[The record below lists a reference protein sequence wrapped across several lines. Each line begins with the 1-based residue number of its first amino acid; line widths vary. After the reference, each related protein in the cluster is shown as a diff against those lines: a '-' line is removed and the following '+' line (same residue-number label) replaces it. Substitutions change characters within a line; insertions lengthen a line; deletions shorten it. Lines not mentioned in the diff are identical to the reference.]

1 MKFGKFAATAL
12 IAVATVGIA
21 AGTANAN
28 PPTST
33 PPAAAP
39 ATAPVTKAK
48 EITASGVD
56 HGVTYHATLSD
67 LSRKLTTVVDHGRFV
82 LAENGTEVDLKS
94 ASGNALATV
103 PLSYKFDGSTVHV
116 AQQIS
121 ADGHQLVLVPQ
132 ASAKEIGSLQPVNSM
147 ARLTAEINKNIVGV
161 VAGGVI
167 GGLIG
172 AVCGL
177 FWLSWLTGPIGLLV
191 GAIAGG
197 YIMGGQPFLN
207 AVTAVI

>member
-12 IAVATVGIA
+12 LAVATVGIA
-21 AGTANAN
+21 AGTASAN
-28 PPTST
+28 PPVST
-33 PPAAAP
+33 PPAPTKHIAKDIS
-39 ATAPVTKAK
+39 AT
-48 EITASGVD
+48 GVD

-67 LSRKLTTVVDHGRFV
+67 LSRKLTTTVTGGRFV
-82 LAENGTEVDLKS
+82 MAQNGTEIDLKS
-94 ASGNALATV
+94 VNGASLAKV
-103 PLSYKFDGSTVHV
+103 PLTYKLDGSTVHV

-121 ADGHQLVLVPQ
+121 ADGHQLVLQPK
-132 ASAKEIGSLQPVNSM
+132 ASAKEIGSLQPVDKM
-147 ARLTAEINKNIVGV
+147 AVLTQQINKNIVGV

-191 GAIAGG
+191 GALAGG
-197 YIMGGQPFLN
+197 YIMGGMPFMN
-207 AVTAVI
+207 AVTQVV